1 MKINWG
7 KGIVIAFVLFISF
20 ILYFVMKVQTNHKYD
35 NELVVDKYYQKE
47 LLLNSQIKREEN
59 AQRLTE
65 QVSITTDETS
75 IIVEFPP
82 TFDYS
87 KIKGKVSLYRP
98 SSQKLD
104 FETPV
109 SLSSPRLLIPKSN
122 LADGRW
128 DISIEWNYQ
137 GKEYLNKETLYL

>member
-20 ILYFVMKVQTNHKYD
+20 ILYFVLKVQTNHKYD

-47 LLLNSQIKREEN
+47 LLLNGELDKEQN
-59 AQRLTE
+59 AKNLAQG
-65 QVSITTDETS
+65 VSITTDEKS
-75 IIVEFPP
+75 IIVDFPAV
-82 TFDYS
+82 FDYS

-104 FETPV
+104 FETNI
-109 SLSSPRLLIPKSN
+109 SLSSPHLLIPKSN

-128 DISIEWNYQ
+128 DIAIDWTYD
-137 GKEYLNKETLYL
+137 GKEYLNKDTLFL

>member
-65 QVSITTDETS
+65 KVSITTDEAS

-82 TFDYS
+82 NFDYS